1 MRAKKRFGQHFL
13 KNFDIARRI
22 AEALDFRVDGKK
34 VNLLEIGGGTGVLT
48 QFLVT
53 REEYELYVVEIDRE
67 AQQILEQKFPGLAN
81 RIIKGDFLSLKLDQI
96 FEPPLPV
103 IGNIPYNITG
113 PIMFKILDYRHLVP
127 QAVFMVQKE
136 VAQRIVASPGSK
148 EYSVLSVML
157 QSFYRTKYLFS
168 VPRNAFSPPPKVVS
182 AVVKLERR
190 PDEEIDIE
198 DYQFFRYVVK
208 TAFGQR
214 RKTLRNSLGKLY
226 DIEQVPREILDKR
239 AEQLSVE
246 EFWELAKLV
255 N

>member
-13 KNFDIARRI
+13 KNFDIAKRI
-22 AEALDFRVDGKK
+22 AESLDFKVEGKK
-34 VNLLEIGGGTGVLT
+34 INLLEIGGGTGVLT
-48 QFLVT
+48 QFLIN
-53 REEYELYVVEIDRE
+53 REEYQLYVVEIDRE
-67 AQQILEQKFPGLAN
+67 AQEILLKKFPSLSQ
-81 RIIKGDFLSLKLDQI
+81 RIIKGDFLNLKLDQL

-113 PIMFKILDYRHLVP
+113 PIMFKILDYRNLVP

-136 VAQRIVASPGSK
+136 VAQRIVAKPGTK

-168 VPRNAFSPPPKVVS
+168 VPRNAFTPQPKVVS
-182 AVVKLERR
+182 AVVKLDRR
-190 PDEEIDIE
+190 PEEEIDIE

-214 RKTLRNSLGKLY
+214 RKTIRNALRKLY
-226 DIEQVPREILDKR
+226 DIEQIPQDFLDKR

-246 EFWELAKLV
+246 EFWQLAKLV
-255 N
+255 K